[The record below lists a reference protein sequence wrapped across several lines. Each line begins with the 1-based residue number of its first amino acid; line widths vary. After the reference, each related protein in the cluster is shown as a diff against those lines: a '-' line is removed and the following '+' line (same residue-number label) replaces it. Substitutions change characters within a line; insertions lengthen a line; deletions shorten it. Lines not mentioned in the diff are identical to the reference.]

1 MQFHDNVLKNENDK
15 GLWGHYHL
23 KLVKSFPMLGD
34 SGPQRS
40 VKLVKSFPMLGDS
53 GPQRSVKLV
62 KSFPMLGDDNG
73 PQRFR

>member
-1 MQFHDNVLKNENDK
+1 
-15 GLWGHYHL
+15 
-23 KLVKSFPMLGD
+23 MLGD

-62 KSFPMLGDDNG
+62 KSFPMLGDDSG